1 MVSGVVVSTFISCG
15 STTTREMTTSSINQ
29 QQERGKGSVWTTWF
43 DIPWFLST
51 KLWRARSRLT
61 EPQLAQS
68 SDFALLRRS
77 HSTLSSVFGT
87 IVRLQH
93 TLVSRVRFVMDTH
106 LRRLLG
112 RHNCTVVLLL
122 EPGSNTLGKCVFL
135 ANMRQRLPSTNSVHG
150 GHKPMLKHSNCVWTQ
165 ALQVK
170 HKSETLEPCLN
181 TSTRLKQKSEPLK
194 VCLDTVRLLNP
205 PDHPALQRHSTVS
218 FCL

>member
-1 MVSGVVVSTFISCG
+1 MNWYPVIPLDKALA
-15 STTTREMTTSSINQ
+15 REITAHWAPTCSM
-29 QQERGKGSVWTTWF
+29 
-43 DIPWFLST
+43 
-51 KLWRARSRLT
+51 LW
-61 EPQLAQS
+61 
-68 SDFALLRRS
+68 LRIAS
-77 HSTLSSVFGT
+77 PFTLTLSSVFGT

-150 GHKPMLKHSNCVWTQ
+150 GHKPMLKHSNSVWTQ

-170 HKSETLEPCLN
+170 HKSETLESCLN

-205 PDHPALQRHSTVS
+205 SDHPALQRHSTFS